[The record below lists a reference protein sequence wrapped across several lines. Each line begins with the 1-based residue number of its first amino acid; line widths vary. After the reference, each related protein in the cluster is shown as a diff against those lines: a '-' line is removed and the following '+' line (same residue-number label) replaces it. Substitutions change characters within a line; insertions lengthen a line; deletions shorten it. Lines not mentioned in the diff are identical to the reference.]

1 MIIGRITL
9 PWTKTSRLSMNA
21 RTHWRTRHRLVKYQ
35 KFVADTLGREAGWHK
50 LQLPEEGDIRVVLT
64 CCPPAGVQYP
74 DDDNLITAQ
83 KGALDALAAVL
94 RVNDRRFKVQEPVR
108 GDRCKDGAVIVEM
121 TIAAETN
128 ENKGQDQ

>member
-21 RTHWRTRHRLVKYQ
+21 RTHWRTRHRLVKHQ
-35 KFVADTLGREAGWHK
+35 KFVADTLGREARWHK
-50 LQLPEEGDIRVVLT
+50 MDLPADGDIQVTLT
-64 CCPPAGVQYP
+64 CCPPKGIQYP

-94 RVNDRRFKVQEPVR
+94 RVDDRRFKMQPVSKGPR
-108 GDRCKDGAVIVEM
+108 GGDGCVIIGM
-121 TIAAETN
+121 AIGGAA
-128 ENKGQDQ
+128 